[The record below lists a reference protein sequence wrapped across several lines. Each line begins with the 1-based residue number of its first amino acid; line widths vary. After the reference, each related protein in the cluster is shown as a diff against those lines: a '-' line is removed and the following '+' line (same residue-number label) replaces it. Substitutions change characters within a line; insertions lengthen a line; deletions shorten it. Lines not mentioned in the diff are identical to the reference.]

1 MRNLDFKS
9 ADFKTYTYPEIKI
22 FLNHLNKEKENEKNA
37 ITEG

>member
-22 FLNHLNKEKENEKNA
+22 FLNHLNKEKQEESKTVAEN
-37 ITEG
+37 